1 MKKNTF
7 KLGTMAAVV
16 VAGIS
21 LMALGGCKD
30 ETPAPKVPTKTELI
44 CANNWEIA
52 SLPIEPALDLG
63 GGIKLTDYM
72 QMMQD
77 CEKDNFLKFSAA
89 NGIKSYVT
97 NEGLLKCSPT
107 DPDTTMG
114 VWGLSADEKTFTL
127 DGDNFKLILIDD
139 NNLHVRMDSFLQNS
153 SITFKFKK
161 KQ

>member
-1 MKKNTF
+1 M
-7 KLGTMAAVV
+7 GTYTMLLAV
-16 VAGIS
+16 GIS
-21 LMALGGCKD
+21 ALALGGCEE
-30 ETPAPKVPTKTELI
+30 ETPAPKVPTTTEKI

-107 DPDTTMG
+107 DPSLVTSYG
-114 VWGLSADEKTFTL
+114 PEPG
-127 DGDNFKLILIDD
+127 
-139 NNLHVRMDSFLQNS
+139 
-153 SITFKFKK
+153 
-161 KQ
+161 